1 MGTRESTNEGAVT
14 IVTRPAFQAS
24 IGAYLISSLINSGAH
39 ARRVYV
45 PNVASVT
52 IVTDSISPTSHGRN

>member
-1 MGTRESTNEGAVT
+1 MGAKESTNEGRVT
-14 IVTRPAFQAS
+14 IVTRSAFQAS
-24 IGAYLISSLINSGAH
+24 IGGNLIPSLMNSGAL

-52 IVTDSISPTSHGRN
+52 IVTHVTFPTSHGRN